1 MSGANSIMT
10 NLTPKDYVGLYDIYP
25 DRASVNVTAE
35 EQIEGALK
43 LLKSIGRAP
52 TDLGI

>member
-1 MSGANSIMT
+1 MSGSNSIMT
-10 NLTPKDYVGLYDIYP
+10 NLTPKDYVELYDIYP

-35 EQIEGALK
+35 EQIEDALK